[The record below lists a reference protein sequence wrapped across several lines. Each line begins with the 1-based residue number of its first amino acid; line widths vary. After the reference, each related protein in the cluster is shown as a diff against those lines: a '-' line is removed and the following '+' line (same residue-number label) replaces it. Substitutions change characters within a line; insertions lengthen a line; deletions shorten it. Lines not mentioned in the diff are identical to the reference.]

1 MKMKMSAEI
10 LENKMEQLEVV
21 VEGLLDRMNA
31 FETRLKDVTSGSA
44 LYVDADRALV
54 SSRPADLDYIRSEIR
69 KGSTRFQE
77 RAV

>member
-1 MKMKMSAEI
+1 MKMSAEI

-31 FETRLKDVTSGSA
+31 LETRLKDVTSGSA